1 MANAK
6 APDIRKASVAK
17 VREMVVAALA
27 ETNAD
32 VWLFGSCARGDAGHL
47 SDIDVA
53 VETATP
59 LPIDLLA
66 RLREALE
73 ESTIPYRVE
82 IVDLGDTD
90 RRFREAVYAEGIRW
104 SA

>member
-1 MANAK
+1 MAK
-6 APDIRKASVAK
+6 AETSDIREASVAK
-17 VREMVVAALA
+17 VREMVTAALA
-27 ETNAD
+27 DTSAD

-53 VETATP
+53 VEAAMP
-59 LPIDLLA
+59 LPAGLLA

-82 IVDLGDTD
+82 IVDLRDTD
-90 RRFREAVYAEGIRW
+90 DRFREAVYAEGIRW

>member
-1 MANAK
+1 MHHAE
-6 APDIRKASVAK
+6 APDIRKTSVAK

-27 ETNAD
+27 GSGAG

-53 VETATP
+53 VESATP
-59 LPIDLLA
+59 LPLGLLA
-66 RLREALE
+66 ELREALE

-82 IVDLGDTD
+82 IVDLRDAGPDY
-90 RRFREAVYAEGIRW
+90 RQSVIAEGIRW

>member
-1 MANAK
+1 MHHAE
-6 APDIRKASVAK
+6 APDIRKTSVAK
-17 VREMVVAALA
+17 VREMVVVALA
-27 ETNAD
+27 CSGAG

-53 VETATP
+53 VESATP
-59 LPIDLLA
+59 LPLGLLA
-66 RLREALE
+66 ELREALE

-82 IVDLGDTD
+82 IVDLRDAD
-90 RRFREAVYAEGIRW
+90 SRFRDAVHAEGIRW